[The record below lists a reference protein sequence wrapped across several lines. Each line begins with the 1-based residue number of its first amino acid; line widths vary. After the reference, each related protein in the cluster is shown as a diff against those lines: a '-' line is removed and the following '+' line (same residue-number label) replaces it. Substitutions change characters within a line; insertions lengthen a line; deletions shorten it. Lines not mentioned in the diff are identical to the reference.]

1 MLFHKRTK
9 KIIKYVWGFF
19 SVLIALSMIIAY
31 SGFARLA
38 RTKKTVEIPPEVQ
51 AQLDAQKN
59 GHATSAKEQ
68 SVLDA
73 IKNGDLKLNTNA
85 ENDTTK
91 TPEQVD
97 KTPTPPTQKLK
108 LEI

>member
-1 MLFHKRTK
+1 MLFNKRTK
-9 KIIKYVWGFF
+9 KAIKYIWGGF
-19 SVLIALSMIIAY
+19 SILIALSMIIAY

-38 RTKKTVEIPPEVQ
+38 RTKKTVTIPPEVQ

-68 SVLDA
+68 AVLDA
-73 IKNGDLKLNTNA
+73 IKNGKLKLSTSTKNNA
-85 ENDTTK
+85 TK
-91 TPEQVD
+91 TPDQIN
-97 KTPTPPTQKLK
+97 KTPIPRTQKLK

>member
-19 SVLIALSMIIAY
+19 ATLIALSMIIAY
-31 SGFARLA
+31 SGFAKLA
-38 RTKKTVEIPPEVQ
+38 RTQNTKTTDMPPEVQ

-59 GHATSAKEQ
+59 DDPTSSKEKAVQ
-68 SVLDA
+68 DA
-73 IKNGDLKLNTNA
+73 IKNGKLKLSTSTNNTTQST
-85 ENDTTK
+85 EN
-91 TPEQVD
+91 
-97 KTPTPPTQKLK
+97 TPPVHKLK